1 MPEDKGLGS
10 KLLGLFIETEKKEG
24 EEAPAA
30 AADAEKSPADIVAEL
45 AGQGVKPRP
54 AGPAAAGFPAAPP
67 MPSVPRPSGPVA
79 PATVDF
85 DAVFKQSGMDP
96 TELDRVRKAEELLKG
111 LPESTPNDVKRQI
124 VEASLKAFGF
134 DVAKII
140 VAAQTQLKAL
150 GMFVK
155 VHEQQTAKGIS
166 DAQARIA
173 KLEDEIIGLKA
184 DIEKKA
190 QTLAG
195 VSSAADL
202 RKQQVL
208 KVLEF
213 FNAPAVAAAATPAE
227 PKAQ

>member
-10 KLLGLFIETEKKEG
+10 RLLGLFVETGKKEG
-24 EEAPAA
+24 EEAPAQA
-30 AADAEKSPADIVAEL
+30 GDAEKSPADIVAEL
-45 AGQGVKPRP
+45 AGQGAKPRP
-54 AGPAAAGFPAAPP
+54 AAAGDAAPP
-67 MPSVPRPSGPVA
+67 PVPSIPRPSGPVT

-96 TELDRVRKAEELLKG
+96 AELDRVRKAEELLKG
-111 LPESTPNDVKRQI
+111 LPESTPNEVKRQI

-134 DVAKII
+134 DVAKI
-140 VAAQTQLKAL
+140 VLAAQTQLKAL

-173 KLEDEIIGLKA
+173 KLEDEVIGLKA

-202 RKQQVL
+202 RKQQVH

-213 FNAPAVAAAATPAE
+213 FNAPAVPAAVTPAE